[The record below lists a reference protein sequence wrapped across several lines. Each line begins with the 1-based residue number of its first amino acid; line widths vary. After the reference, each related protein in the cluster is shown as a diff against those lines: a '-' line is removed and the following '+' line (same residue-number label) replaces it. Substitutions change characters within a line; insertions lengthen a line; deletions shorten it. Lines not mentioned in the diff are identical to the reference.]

1 MSSLL
6 ILIYQTTIEMAGYPE
21 SKRKPLIFFKEKIL
35 KNASTYYN
43 FLWRFVHLKSFH
55 TWQRQCVRGS
65 AKSSDHWP
73 FYTVQIAARKCLP
86 NTYNTYCGRG
96 RVTCVRSLC
105 HEWPLVPNRCPGKSA
120 KSVSQAL
127 SCPCPSASP
136 EQTIDCLSVDRNT
149 TNYLS
154 DTTLRND
161 TERLILILT
170 LMYGRSSQASVLP
183 PRSTKV
189 WATNVRML
197 GWLNIWCISVSVCA
211 SRWPSRSWHRIL
223 FRAYGQPSFA
233 PSTRST
239 KLKPLQKT
247 QTNKAEWDSSEWNGT
262 LATNSNKRR
271 VESKKK
277 TTKNHLSYFLT
288 FAHISVS
295 IKLQKMQGTVTL
307 IHR

>member
-1 MSSLL
+1 MLQL
-6 ILIYQTTIEMAGYPE
+6 ITIFCGV
-21 SKRKPLIFFKEKIL
+21 LFTL
-35 KNASTYYN
+35 KVFTPDKVSVYEDQPNHLTIDHFTQCRLRHVNACQI
-43 FLWRFVHLKSFH
+43 H
-55 TWQRQCVRGS
+55 TI
-65 AKSSDHWP
+65 H
-73 FYTVQIAARKCLP
+73 TV
-86 NTYNTYCGRG
+86 GEG

-189 WATNVRML
+189 
-197 GWLNIWCISVSVCA
+197 
-211 SRWPSRSWHRIL
+211 
-223 FRAYGQPSFA
+223 
-233 PSTRST
+233 
-239 KLKPLQKT
+239 
-247 QTNKAEWDSSEWNGT
+247 
-262 LATNSNKRR
+262 
-271 VESKKK
+271 
-277 TTKNHLSYFLT
+277 
-288 FAHISVS
+288 
-295 IKLQKMQGTVTL
+295 
-307 IHR
+307 